1 MGWGHI
7 WVNTDDPFN
16 KRVIF
21 VFNLQTRLIYLA
33 YKGINFYYYFVIIA

>member
-7 WVNTDDPFN
+7 SVNTDDPFN

-21 VFNLQTRLIYLA
+21 VFNLQTCLIFLT
-33 YKGINFYYYFVIIA
+33 YKGINFYYHFVIIV